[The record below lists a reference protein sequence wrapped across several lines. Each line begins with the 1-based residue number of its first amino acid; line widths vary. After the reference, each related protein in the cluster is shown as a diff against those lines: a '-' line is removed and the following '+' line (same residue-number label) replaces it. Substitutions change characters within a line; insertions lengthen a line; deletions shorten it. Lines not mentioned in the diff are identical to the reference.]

1 MYLYI
6 GETNHHC
13 TTIQYEFMDL
23 LKIKGIDV
31 SSVLKGMCIVPATN
45 QRFTFATPDNWE
57 VLTRGYS
64 IEIAFMDVFFKPSL
78 VHTMKGLVQ
87 QASHIHPG

>member
-6 GETNHHC
+6 GESNHYSM
-13 TTIQYEFMDL
+13 TIQYEFMDL
-23 LKIKGIDV
+23 LRIKGVDI
-31 SSVLKGMCIVPATN
+31 SSVLKGMCIVPSTN
-45 QRFTFATPDNWE
+45 QRFSFATPDNWE

-64 IEIAFMDVFFKPSL
+64 IETAFLDVFFKPSL
-78 VHTMKGLVQ
+78 ATTMKGLGQ